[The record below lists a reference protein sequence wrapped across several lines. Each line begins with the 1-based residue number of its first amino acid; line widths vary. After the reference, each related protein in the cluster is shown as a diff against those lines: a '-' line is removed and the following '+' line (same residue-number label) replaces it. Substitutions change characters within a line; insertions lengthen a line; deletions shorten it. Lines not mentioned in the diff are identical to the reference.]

1 MELTRDD
8 IWRWRQELETVA
20 SDTSVPKRFR
30 MSPEGRCVV
39 IYGEN
44 VIYDGNDIDAAIDAY
59 N

>member
-1 MELTRDD
+1 MKITREDIE
-8 IWRWRQELETVA
+8 IWRNELETIA

-30 MSPEGRCVV
+30 MSPSGRCAV

-44 VIYDGNDIDAAIDAY
+44 VVYDGNDIDAALAAY